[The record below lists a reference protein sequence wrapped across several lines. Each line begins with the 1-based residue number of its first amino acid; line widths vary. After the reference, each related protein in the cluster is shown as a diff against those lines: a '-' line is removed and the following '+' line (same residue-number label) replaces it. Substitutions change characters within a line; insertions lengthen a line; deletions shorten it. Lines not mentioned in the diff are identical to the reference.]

1 MNDTSLPTHGSAP
14 RLYVESALV
23 AGVAIAATEGQ
34 SHYLLS
40 VMRRGPGG
48 RVALFNGRDG
58 EWHATIDVR
67 TKRQVTF
74 VVAERLRHQGTE
86 PDLWL
91 MFAPLKAARLE
102 MMVEKATELG
112 VSALVPVITRRTVVN
127 RVNHRRLEAIVME
140 AAEQCERL
148 TVPTIAALRPLD
160 MALGDWPA
168 GEAGQRR
175 LFFLDEGSARDAS
188 APPAMIAMHGASG
201 RAAILVGPE
210 GGFDP
215 DEQRLLRGLPYVSPL
230 VLGPRI
236 LRAETAALAALTCWQ
251 AAQGDWG
258 RPS

>member
-1 MNDTSLPTHGSAP
+1 MNDTSPPTLGSVP
-14 RLYVESALV
+14 RLYVEDALA
-23 AGVAIAATEGQ
+23 AGVSVAATEGQ

-40 VMRRGPGG
+40 VMRRGPGDN
-48 RVALFNGRDG
+48 VALFNGRDG
-58 EWHATIDVR
+58 EWNATIEVR

-74 VVAERLRHQGTE
+74 VVVARLRPQGTE

-102 MMVEKATELG
+102 MMIEKATELG
-112 VSALVPVITRRTVVN
+112 VSALVPVMTRRTVVN

-148 TVPTIAALRPLD
+148 TVPAIAVLRPLD
-160 MALGDWPA
+160 AVLGDWPTQQ
-168 GEAGQRR
+168 AGQRR
-175 LFFLDEGSARDAS
+175 LFFLDEGAARGAG
-188 APPAMIAMHGASG
+188 APFIATAMHGIGG

-236 LRAETAALAALTCWQ
+236 LRAETAALAALACWQ
-251 AAQGDWG
+251 ATQGDW
-258 RPS
+258 RNPA